1 MTAGKENL
9 PAVTVVHALRGRIR
23 MLLSRELRDEQ
34 RMISAMMEHEGM
46 LSIRYTPITRSVVVR
61 YDPGEVQQEEIILR
75 VAFFLSLDHDA
86 VPVRVL
92 AEPERQ
98 DLTDS
103 SIYSA
108 ILLLSALASRL
119 VVGKGRAVLPFD
131 RVAGAGTALAILIHG
146 WKEMRE
152 RGYFDPEVLSL
163 GYLLTSFT
171 QNNFLRSS
179 LFTWILTFGRHL
191 VNLPEVGVTVK
202 PLEIGNKKGSEF
214 QYELLI
220 EPDTEMPDST
230 RILSA
235 LQSLLKYVITGGAPP
250 GRRTLMEEIR
260 EVSRV
265 HGEVLEGLGK
275 IKGGIPIQIR

>member
-1 MTAGKENL
+1 
-9 PAVTVVHALRGRIR
+9 
-23 MLLSRELRDEQ
+23 
-34 RMISAMMEHEGM
+34 MISAMMEHPGM
-46 LSIRYTPITRSVVVR
+46 LSIRYTSITGSVVVC
-61 YDPGEVQQEEIILR
+61 YDPVEVQQEEIILR
-75 VAFFLSLDHDA
+75 VAFFLSLDYGG

-119 VVGKGRAVLPFD
+119 VVGRGRALLPFD
-131 RVAGAGTALAILIHG
+131 RIAGASTALAILIHG
-146 WKEMRE
+146 WREMRE

-163 GYLLTSFT
+163 GYLLTSFM

-179 LFTWILTFGRHL
+179 LFTWLLTFGRHL
-191 VNLPEVGVTVK
+191 VDLPEMGVTVR
-202 PLEIGNKKGSEF
+202 PVEIRKQDGAEPS
-214 QYELLI
+214 YELLV

-235 LQSLLKYVITGGAPP
+235 MQALVKYILTGGAPP

-265 HGEVLEGLGK
+265 HGEVLEGLGR

>member
-1 MTAGKENL
+1 
-9 PAVTVVHALRGRIR
+9 
-23 MLLSRELRDEQ
+23 MLLSRELQDGQ
-34 RMISAMMEHEGM
+34 RMISAMMEHAGM
-46 LSIRYTPITRSVVVR
+46 LSVRYTPITGSVVVR
-61 YDPGEVQQEEIILR
+61 YNPHEVQQEEIILR
-75 VAFFLSLDHDA
+75 VAFFLSLDHEA

-119 VVGKGRAVLPFD
+119 LVGKGTAALPFD
-131 RVAGAGTALAILIHG
+131 RVAGASTALAILIHG

-171 QNNFLRSS
+171 QNNYLRSS
-179 LFTWILTFGRHL
+179 LFTWFLTFGRHL
-191 VNLPEVGVTVK
+191 VNLPEMGVTVK
-202 PLEIGNKKGSEF
+202 PLEIGDKEGSDF
-214 QYELLI
+214 RYELVV
-220 EPDTEMPDST
+220 EPDTEMPEST
-230 RILSA
+230 RILGAFQA
-235 LQSLLKYVITGGAPP
+235 LVKYVVTGGAPP

-260 EVSRV
+260 EVSKV